1 MIENNQNELEDE
13 KRRRQLAILKASNQM
28 LIDAKEK
35 ALSKTTDKIR
45 KNELE
50 QQFQRAIDENKA
62 MATNI
67 LHATM
72 DEVNNS
78 KFRDADEEY
87 VEKYKRR
94 LEKRGITDEEMHRK
108 DSATVTTNK
117 EKKKNGGIPR
127 RERKG
132 KKKNLGDIERIEN
145 EEELMKKTMVTDD
158 KQIQDNIEK
167 NLTYEQEELKSK
179 HDKFASATD
188 NLKKSMIGEK
198 VSVNNVES
206 QERVKVET
214 KKEDVKTNDETIKT
228 ADAQPTKKKKR
239 REPEVLTYDFDFGS
253 IPSYVQ
259 YDVIPLPSNGQ
270 CYPKDS
276 PLRCGRIPVAYLTA
290 SDENIIA
297 SPNVYRDGKLLDIIL
312 SRKVLDKR
320 INVND
325 IVSGDK
331 DAIILWLRATSYG
344 DDFPI
349 TATDPK
355 TGKQYDVTIKLSQF
369 DYYDFDIDGDEDGLF
384 DFNAS
389 NGDVLKYKFFTTSDE
404 TELRQKISSQ
414 ITDNN
419 KFDILKNIGYVSDAL
434 DRMEISDDERDMLTE
449 DIDEIKEIV
458 GADLPEE
465 FDEVYPNTVTEQ
477 MIMHTVSINGNKDRE
492 FIKNYIENM
501 RTKDSMEYRKTFID
515 NRPGVDFNFNVN
527 IPESDGGG
535 SFATFLRIDDT
546 IFINF

>member
-145 EEELMKKTMVTDD
+145 EEELMKKTMVKDD

-214 KKEDVKTNDETIKT
+214 KKEEVKTNDETIKT

-458 GADLPEE
+458 GVDLPEE

>member
-1 MIENNQNELEDE
+1 MIENNQNELEEE

-28 LIDAKEK
+28 LMEAREK
-35 ALSKTTDKIR
+35 ALSKTTDKVR

-50 QQFQRAIDENKA
+50 QQFQRAIDDNKV

-78 KFRDADEEY
+78 QFRDADEEY

-94 LEKRGITDEEMHRK
+94 LEKRGMTDEEMRRK

-117 EKKKNGGIPR
+117 EKKENGGIPR

-132 KKKNLGDIERIEN
+132 KKKNIGDIERIEN

-158 KQIQDNIEK
+158 KQIQENIEK
-167 NLTYEQEELKSK
+167 NLTYEEEELKRK
-179 HDKFASATD
+179 HDKFASTTD
-188 NLKKSMIGEK
+188 NLKKSMISEK
-198 VSVNNVES
+198 VSVNNVEN

-214 KKEDVKTNDETIKT
+214 KKEEVKTVDETIKT
-228 ADAQPTKKKKR
+228 ADAQPTKKKKK

-419 KFDILKNIGYVSDAL
+419 KFDILKNIGYISDAL

-492 FIKNYIENM
+492 YIKNYIENM

-535 SFATFLRIDDT
+535 SFATFLRVDDT